1 MEELIRNCVSLW
13 RKEAADVLEIRSLTL
28 YEQSVWETVN
38 LTNRFLW
45 DDDRFS
51 SGIVMEALG
60 AEPSRQWFESRIQE
74 LVKDGFKIIE
84 TPAYEPPK

>member
-1 MEELIRNCVSLW
+1 
-13 RKEAADVLEIRSLTL
+13 
-28 YEQSVWETVN
+28 
-38 LTNRFLW
+38 
-45 DDDRFS
+45 
-51 SGIVMEALG
+51 MEALG